1 MKKTIN
7 IILIIIWMSV
17 IFIFSSMP
25 SEESNEKSK
34 ATIKE
39 TIEIINNTPVS
50 KQNESLSQAEAS
62 NTETINIKIKQTIK
76 KMYACNR
83 ILNIKYFNTELVKK
97 L

>member
-1 MKKTIN
+1 
-7 IILIIIWMSV
+7 
-17 IFIFSSMP
+17 MP

-39 TIEIINNTPVS
+39 TIEIINKAPVS
-50 KQNESLSQAEAS
+50 KQNGSLSQTES
-62 NTETINIKIKQTIK
+62 NNTEKGTETITINRKVKQATK

-83 ILNIKYFNTELVKK
+83 IFNIKYFNAKLVKK